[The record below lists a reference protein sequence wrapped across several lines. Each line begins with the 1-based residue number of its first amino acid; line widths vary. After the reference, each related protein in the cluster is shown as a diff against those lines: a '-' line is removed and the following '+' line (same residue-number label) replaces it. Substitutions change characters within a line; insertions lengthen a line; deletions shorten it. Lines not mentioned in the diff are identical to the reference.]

1 MIISSQ
7 RHLDQDIVAA
17 KLIAQD
23 FTVTLS
29 PIFEFDGMELQVV
42 LDGHHSYAAAVEAG
56 VTPIYI
62 TANSLMDDSL
72 RGTEH
77 PVIGC
82 EAEEYLDRHYIDSDW
97 YNIVSGELVW

>member
-7 RHLDQDIVAA
+7 RHLDLDIVAA

-29 PIFEFDGMELQVV
+29 PAFEYDSMELQVV

-72 RGTEH
+72 SGVTN
-77 PVIGC
+77 PVLGC
-82 EAEEYLDRHYIDSDW
+82 DPEEYLERHYIDSDW
-97 YNIVSGELVW
+97 YAIETGELVW